1 MLMQTACND
10 GGYQT
15 FRINIIWIY
24 LVNYF
29 YDAID
34 NSFIDQK
41 KTFYYLHQFLECNV
55 LRIRRLLF
63 CLI

>member
-1 MLMQTACND
+1 MV
-10 GGYQT
+10 GYQT

-41 KTFYYLHQFLECNV
+41 KTFFIIFINFLECNV

-63 CLI
+63 L